1 MAALFRNPN
10 RSFYAKRV
18 SPDASGTT
26 AEERAEELRRLAVDM
41 LNGYQANRQTWRE
54 VHRFFC
60 LEHGV
65 PASLVDGIA
74 HARAPLEALPKPLSQ
89 YL

>member
-10 RSFYAKRV
+10 RSFVRKSVA
-18 SPDASGTT
+18 PAASGPTPEEL
-26 AEERAEELRRLAVDM
+26 AEEVRRQAVDI
-41 LNGYQANRQTWRE
+41 LKGYRANRLPWRE

-65 PASLVDGIA
+65 PSSLVDGIA
-74 HARAPLEALPKPLSQ
+74 HARAPLESLPKPLSQ

>member
-10 RSFYAKRV
+10 RSFFRRGEA
-18 SPDASGTT
+18 PSGPTP
-26 AEERAEELRRLAVDM
+26 EERAEEVRRQAVDL
-41 LNGYQANRQTWRE
+41 LNGYRVNRLTWRE